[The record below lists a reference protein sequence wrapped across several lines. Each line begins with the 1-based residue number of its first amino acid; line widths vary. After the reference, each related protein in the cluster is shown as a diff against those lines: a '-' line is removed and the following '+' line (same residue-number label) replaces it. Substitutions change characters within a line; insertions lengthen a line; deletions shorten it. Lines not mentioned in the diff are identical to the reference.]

1 LTTPARSF
9 DRAAAEYERGRP
21 EYPTELLDA
30 LPVAADARVLDLGAG
45 TGKLTRLLVQRYAH
59 VDAVEPLPAMRAI
72 LAAAVPSATAVA
84 GTAEAIPFP
93 DASFD
98 AVFAAQAFHWFAN
111 DLAMAEIARVLR
123 PGGVLALVWNE
134 GARRPAG
141 FPEAYQAR
149 LAELATP
156 APFVS
161 TDDWM
166 ATVARGPFATPQKLV
181 VPHEQVLD
189 RDGGLAYAAS
199 ASWIASRPEHE
210 RQAILAELGD
220 LLPAGRYSVPLRA
233 ELTWAVRR

>member
-1 LTTPARSF
+1 VTAPARSF
-9 DRAAAEYERGRP
+9 DGAAAEYERGRP
-21 EYPTELLDA
+21 EYPAELLDA
-30 LPVAADARVLDLGAG
+30 LPVAAGARVLDLGAG

-72 LAAAVPSATAVA
+72 LVAAVPSATGVA

-111 DLAMAEIARVLR
+111 DVAIAEIARVLR

-134 GARRPAG
+134 GARQPAG
-141 FPEAYQAR
+141 FPEAYRAR
-149 LAELATP
+149 LGELAAG

-161 TDDWM
+161 TAEWM
-166 ATVARGPFATPQKLV
+166 TAMARGPFDAPQKLIV
-181 VPHEQVLD
+181 EHEQSLD

-199 ASWIASRPEHE
+199 ASWIASRPEDE
-210 RQAILAELGD
+210 RRAVLAELAD
-220 LLPAGRYSVPLRA
+220 LLPPGSYTVPLQA